1 MSWSISIISQPMAW
15 RSGLATRGSP
25 ACCGGPLEASVA
37 GKSENSA
44 GSFTRTSILLEP
56 QNHTARRA
64 ATLVK
69 RDLWSKN
76 DRLSAV
82 DPLGPSRL
90 GVLRTTAPDPV
101 SWFRDWHWHRAR
113 QTIRG
118 SAAVQLGRVCP
129 YTPAC
134 VMVTGTPR

>member
-44 GSFTRTSILLEP
+44 GSFTGTSILLEP

-69 RDLWSKN
+69 SDLWSKN
-76 DRLSAV
+76 DRLSAPWTQDGV
-82 DPLGPSRL
+82 PPLSFA
-90 GVLRTTAPDPV
+90 LRG
-101 SWFRDWHWHRAR
+101 
-113 QTIRG
+113 G
-118 SAAVQLGRVCP
+118 SLLYYYRRTVKSAGLSA
-129 YTPAC
+129 
-134 VMVTGTPR
+134 